1 MNRHVRT
8 INNACKIMYEEGIV
22 TMKKASII
30 LLYKLNPHEGI
41 DLFVSAS
48 VWAYRPSPM
57 LHEISLQKF
66 SLSNSRFFFWVRSS
80 KQVTSPSHV
89 HEGMQEK
96 FFMKKL

>member
-66 SLSNSRFFFWVRSS
+66 SLSNSRFFFGLGHQNKSLN
-80 KQVTSPSHV
+80 QV
-89 HEGMQEK
+89 MY
-96 FFMKKL
+96 MKACKKSFS